1 MSQTIGGSVKVPVY
15 LVLST
20 VLVGLLSLLLVLFHI
35 AMVFA
40 DLLMTSY
47 IHYKVYENTEVM
59 PHNPQVNID
68 SSITNH
74 ICHFAHSLMLSQL
87 ASTG

>member
-1 MSQTIGGSVKVPVY
+1 MPQTIGGSVKLPVY
-15 LVLST
+15 LVFST
-20 VLVGLLSLLLVLFHI
+20 ILVGLLSLLLVLFRI

-40 DLLMTSY
+40 DLLMASY
-47 IHYKVYENTEVM
+47 IHYNENTEVM
-59 PHNPQVNID
+59 PHNPQANID
-68 SSITNH
+68 SSIANH